1 MSVSTDIKN
10 LLISK
15 INALSSTQAVYGY
28 SELNPSGWPCV
39 WVKTADLQGT
49 VATTAENR
57 RIYAYN
63 VMCLLTLGEDFIK
76 DGSVNR
82 EEYAETTL
90 ATVTDEIINAMD
102 KVAFITELNAIYSA
116 GDTTVLF
123 IEAADAS
130 WGEVDMQSGKA
141 KAVQLTLRIQTDYN
155 TRT

>member
-1 MSVSTDIKN
+1 MSVSTDIKS
-10 LLISK
+10 LLVSK
-15 INALSSTQAVYGY
+15 INALSSTQAVYSY

-49 VATTAENR
+49 FATTAENR

-63 VMCLLTLGEDFIK
+63 VTCLLTLGEDFIK
-76 DGSVNR
+76 DGTPR
-82 EEYAETTL
+82 EEYAENIL
-90 ATVTDEIINAMD
+90 ATVVDDIINAVD
-102 KVAFITELNAIYSA
+102 DVAFITQLNAIYSA

-123 IEAADAS
+123 VEAADAQ

-141 KAVQLTLRIQTDYN
+141 KAIQVTLMIHTDYN

>member
-1 MSVSTDIKN
+1 
-10 LLISK
+10 
-15 INALSSTQAVYGY
+15 
-28 SELNPSGWPCV
+28 
-39 WVKTADLQGT
+39 
-49 VATTAENR
+49 
-57 RIYAYN
+57 
-63 VMCLLTLGEDFIK
+63 MCLLTLGENFIK

-123 IEAADAS
+123 IEAADAT
-130 WGEVDMQSGKA
+130 WGEVDMQTGKA